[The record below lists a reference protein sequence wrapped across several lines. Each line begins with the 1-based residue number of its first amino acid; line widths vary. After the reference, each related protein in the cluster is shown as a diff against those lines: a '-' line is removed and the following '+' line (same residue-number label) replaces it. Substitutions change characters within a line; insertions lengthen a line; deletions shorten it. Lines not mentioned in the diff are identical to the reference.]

1 MRETRLL
8 WRFTGT
14 ALPRAAEN
22 AAACQEGILQG
33 LLQGGAPLFPRLLH
47 LPLHLPLHRAL
58 LDLELNRYS
67 AHVVGR
73 DRDGGLSFCV
83 LPIENG
89 ASRFVLVQSSA
100 R

>member
-47 LPLHLPLHRAL
+47 LPLHRAL

-73 DRDGGLSFCV
+73 DRDGGLSFRV